1 MNGHPGMNGVN
12 AQSLVDKEID
22 IRQGNAN
29 KRQKMEEICAKGY
42 QKSFK
47 LALLGH
53 ALVSLLFVTQF
64 FKNSVHLKF
73 LSFFQ
78 FNQSSEIVFK
88 RMISTSSMPM

>member
-29 KRQKMEEICAKGY
+29 KRQKMEEVRVKGY

-53 ALVSLLFVTQF
+53 ALVSLLYMTQF
-64 FKNSVHLKF
+64 LKNNV
-73 LSFFQ
+73 
-78 FNQSSEIVFK
+78 
-88 RMISTSSMPM
+88 

>member
-1 MNGHPGMNGVN
+1 MNGVN

-29 KRQKMEEICAKGY
+29 KRQKMEEIRAKGY

-53 ALVSLLFVTQF
+53 ALVSLLYMTPS
-64 FKNSVHLKF
+64 FKINEHF
-73 LSFFQ
+73 LDF
-78 FNQSSEIVFK
+78 
-88 RMISTSSMPM
+88 

>member
-1 MNGHPGMNGVN
+1 MNGHPGVNGVN

-29 KRQKMEEICAKGY
+29 KRQNIEEIHAKGY

-53 ALVSLLFVTQF
+53 ALVSLLYMTQC
-64 FKNSVHLKF
+64 FKNNVHFLNFLLFSIQSKF
-73 LSFFQ
+73 
-78 FNQSSEIVFK
+78 
-88 RMISTSSMPM
+88 